1 MKSIILIALAAL
13 ILNSTGCVSYYAH
26 KNWKEA
32 QEKKAVR
39 VEADGETV
47 MVGVDLLQT
56 TYLRDNWM
64 IALGAGVADAVLLYY
79 TYDWVDSLNDGSS
92 SSGNR
97 NNEVNISG
105 NDESSISISIIGDTD
120 SDTRNDNDNSNN
132 SFY

>member
-1 MKSIILIALAAL
+1 MKKLTLISLFSVL
-13 ILNSTGCVSYYAH
+13 LMNSGCVSYYAH

-32 QEKKAVR
+32 QEKKSVR
-39 VEADGETV
+39 VETDGESV
-47 MVGVDLLQT
+47 MVGVDLFQT
-56 TYLRDNWM
+56 TYLKDNWK
-64 IALGAGVADAVLLYY
+64 IALGAGVVDAVLLYY

-97 NNEVNISG
+97 NNSVTISG
-105 NDESSISISIIGDTD
+105 NDESSISINISGDTQ

>member
-1 MKSIILIALAAL
+1 MKKLLIYFSIICI
-13 ILNSTGCVSYYAH
+13 ILNSGCVSYYAH

-32 QEKKAVR
+32 QEKRAVR
-39 VEADGETV
+39 VETDGEAV
-47 MVGVDLLQT
+47 MVGVDLNQI
-56 TYLRDNWM
+56 TYLKDNWK

-79 TYDWVDSLNDGSS
+79 SYDWIDSLNDGSS

-97 NNEVNISG
+97 NNTVSVSG
-105 NDESSISISIIGDTD
+105 NSESSISINISGDTQ